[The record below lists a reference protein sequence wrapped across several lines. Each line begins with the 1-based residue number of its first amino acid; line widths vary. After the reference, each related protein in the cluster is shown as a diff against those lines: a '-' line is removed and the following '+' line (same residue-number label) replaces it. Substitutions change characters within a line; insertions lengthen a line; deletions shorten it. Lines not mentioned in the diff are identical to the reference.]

1 MGEHKLIPSCL
12 PRRILERMKK
22 KKQHICTIATGG
34 AGVVTCYMVRLRDG
48 SSDETEGEEKQGG
61 LGVCRGDGRTARG
74 AGWTEHEEARL
85 RTKGNPLLK
94 AHPFRA
100 TPWTTS

>member
-1 MGEHKLIPSCL
+1 MELALSL
-12 PRRILERMKK
+12 
-22 KKQHICTIATGG
+22 
-34 AGVVTCYMVRLRDG
+34 VTWLD
-48 SSDETEGEEKQGG
+48 SETVQVMRQRWRKSRVDW
-61 LGVCRGDGRTARG
+61 GVCRGDGRTARG

-100 TPWTTS
+100 IS